1 MTNKVCIIYTETNGL
16 HKTNENVSKKNL
28 YAFARLVVLNYIIG
42 YRNQNKEFIIEQ
54 NIRKIIKPRCMYI
67 NNTDFHG
74 ITNDIANTNGIEIE
88 NVLNEFNNDIKDIN
102 IIISHNIDF
111 HLKTLLAE
119 YVRYN
124 IKINITNKIIIDTI
138 SFYHKL
144 DFPKLIVLYSEL
156 FPKNKKKK
164 DNLTKIKE
172 CFLELYNQYEQSIIN
187 INKV

>member
-1 MTNKVCIIYTETNGL
+1 MTKRVCIIYTETNGL

-28 YAFARLVVLNYIIG
+28 YAFARLVGLNYIIG
-42 YRNQNKEFIIEQ
+42 YRNHNKEFIIEQ

-74 ITNDIANTNGIEIE
+74 ITNEIAKTDGFEIE
-88 NVLNEFNNDIKDIN
+88 KVLNEFNDNIQDIN
-102 IIISHNIDF
+102 IIISHNVDF

-119 YVRYN
+119 FVRYN

-144 DFPKLIVLYSEL
+144 EFPKLTILYSNL

-164 DNLTKIKE
+164 NNLTQIKE
-172 CFLELYNQYEQSIIN
+172 CFLELYNQYEQDI
-187 INKV
+187 KK

>member
-1 MTNKVCIIYTETNGL
+1 MTKRVCIIYTETNGL

-28 YAFARLVVLNYIIG
+28 YAFARLVGLNYIIG
-42 YRNQNKEFIIEQ
+42 YRNHNKEFIIEQ

-74 ITNDIANTNGIEIE
+74 ITNEIAKTDGFEIE
-88 NVLNEFNNDIKDIN
+88 KVLNEFNDNIQDIN
-102 IIISHNIDF
+102 IIISHNVDF

-119 YVRYN
+119 FVRYN

-144 DFPKLIVLYSEL
+144 EFPKLTILYSNL

-164 DNLTKIKE
+164 NNLTQIKE
-172 CFLELYNQYEQSIIN
+172 CFLELYNQYEQDIIITN
-187 INKV
+187 